1 MSLTIDQLVERLHV
15 FSQKTLEWCAQ
26 ESETSTARVTEAIDL
41 LLQNTARVSQI
52 SAESLEAIKGLQKAI
67 SLRFGDR
74 SRENF
79 VALIKNLEELC
90 GEHEEVQSVIQP
102 IIQALQFQDKLRQ
115 NLENVVRMLPA
126 WIEFRKSLPMQIAP
140 EKLQEFG
147 KLLMT
152 KTTMISERD
161 VIRAHIDGLELEPE
175 VASVV
180 MF

>member
-52 SAESLEAIKGLQKAI
+52 SAESLAAIQGLQKAI
-67 SLRFGDR
+67 SVRFADR
-74 SRENF
+74 NRENF
-79 VALIKNLEELC
+79 AKLIQNLEELA
-90 GEHEEVQSVIQP
+90 GEHAEVQNVIQP

-115 NLENVVRMLPA
+115 NLENAVRMLPV
-126 WIEFRKSLPMQIAP
+126 WIEFRKNLPMQISQ
-140 EKLQEFG
+140 EKLQDFG
-147 KLLMT
+147 KALMA
-152 KTTMISERD
+152 KTTMIAERD
-161 VIRAHIDGLELEPE
+161 VIRAHIDGLAPE
-175 VASVV
+175 AEIAPVI

>member
-15 FSQKTLEWCAQ
+15 FSQKTLEWCAK

-52 SAESLEAIKGLQKAI
+52 SAESLAAIQGLQKAI
-67 SLRFGDR
+67 TVRLGDR

-79 VALIKNLEELC
+79 VALIKNLEALA
-90 GEHEEVQSVIQP
+90 GEHEEVQNVIQP

-115 NLENVVRMLPA
+115 NLENAVRMLPA
-126 WIEFRKSLPMQIAP
+126 WIEFRKNLPMQITP

-147 KLLMT
+147 KVLMS

-161 VIRAHIDGLELEPE
+161 VIRAHIDGLALEPE

>member
-1 MSLTIDQLVERLHV
+1 MSLTIDQLVERMHV
-15 FSQKTLEWCAQ
+15 FSQKTLEWCAH

-52 SAESLEAIKGLQKAI
+52 SAESVAAIQGLQKAI
-67 SLRFGDR
+67 SLRFAER
-74 SRENF
+74 NRENF
-79 VALIKNLEELC
+79 AKLIQNLEELA

-115 NLENVVRMLPA
+115 NLENAVRMLPA
-126 WIEFRKSLPMQIAP
+126 WMEFRKDLPMQITQ

-147 KLLMT
+147 KVLMT

-161 VIRAHIDGLELEPE
+161 VIRAHIDGLAPE
-175 VASVV
+175 AEIAPVI